1 MVWTEAQTNTLTT
14 DRGALNTAV
23 GNAETTLTKVKTS
36 IEAWLG
42 QVTTAKTNLGVLATL
57 ESDVG
62 TKNSA

>member
-42 QVTTAKTNLGVLATL
+42 QVTSAKTNLGVLATL
-57 ESDVG
+57 ELAVDA
-62 TKNSA
+62 TNLA